1 MRIGI
6 RYTYHISFVVLNRGG
21 ICLTILQ
28 HEGTRMSQTHIR
40 AKEEPPQRSKPTEA
54 AIVAVFAFFGLLLA
68 FGVYWEGFRSDRE
81 SLDAKIIDTRIA
93 VTSLHESNYGT
104 WAEYRIEA
112 RVIYDLHGQ
121 KQDRWVPV
129 SEIVNDKTLLEA
141 RLATHPTTCE
151 ISWTRSHPENARCQ
165 LPRP

>member
-1 MRIGI
+1 
-6 RYTYHISFVVLNRGG
+6 V
-21 ICLTILQ
+21 
-28 HEGTRMSQTHIR
+28 E
-40 AKEEPPQRSKPTEA
+40 KEPPKRSRLAEA